1 MADIAGRVWFVD
13 NIYKFQYFF
22 NKVKQQTSI
31 KPMNHEIYKNNEIN
45 KFNVC
50 RFVSLN
56 CILLFKYFTKTI
68 MLWWIGAYI
77 VRFVHDKNC
86 KRI

>member
-1 MADIAGRVWFVD
+1 
-13 NIYKFQYFF
+13 
-22 NKVKQQTSI
+22 
-31 KPMNHEIYKNNEIN
+31 MNHEIYKNNEIN

-77 VRFVHDKNC
+77 VRFVHDTNVKGYNIC
-86 KRI
+86 ISLYKAAISNVQV